1 MGASFSFKYPPTQDH
16 IAAVLGKKIYIIG
29 GMQLFPE
36 REKNRLHPLNEIFV
50 IDTDTSQ
57 GKTDKAA
64 LRQEIRSTLPN
75 TFGSGCAVAKQKI
88 YLFGGGLNPAE
99 KIPRYSN
106 DLFCF
111 DVNLTEWLGVSVKGE
126 KPAGRSGLGMC
137 TIGDQI
143 VLFGGYGPQH
153 DDSFRKRGFSWK
165 QRRKGGEGGWN
176 NELAVFDLK
185 DPYEGVWKW
194 PAEGRQLNWPLARTG
209 HTLTPTKNR
218 QIVLYGGNNW
228 TGTLSDLHVLSAD
241 TWTWTEVSGHAD
253 CPMPAVSF
261 HSATFV
267 EGKSGI
273 GLLLILGG
281 KKEIKNE
288 TAVESITVTEDTVIA
303 LDTGVSFSLSHPGI
317 ARSSH
322 TVSQVPN
329 SGDKPTTLYIHGGLD
344 QDGNTTNK
352 SQLLQW
358 SAECPTS
365 LIHLKSFTSVVPTT
379 HDPRSSEFQ
388 QKIIEKQQ
396 ERIRKIQTGEE
407 DKVTEATRSH
417 TFPSVDKPQKRK
429 QQTDATEKKTNN
441 LNRKNNE
448 CNTSDESL

>member
-1 MGASFSFKYPPTQDH
+1 MPTYTVNNRSVIPRGSLDRYPSLNINAFRATHFVYVIGASFSFKYPPTQDH

-185 DPYEGVWKW
+185 DPYEGKYNL
-194 PAEGRQLNWPLARTG
+194 P
-209 HTLTPTKNR
+209 HF
-218 QIVLYGGNNW
+218 
-228 TGTLSDLHVLSAD
+228 
-241 TWTWTEVSGHAD
+241 EVY
-253 CPMPAVSF
+253 
-261 HSATFV
+261 
-267 EGKSGI
+267 
-273 GLLLILGG
+273 LI
-281 KKEIKNE
+281 
-288 TAVESITVTEDTVIA
+288 
-303 LDTGVSFSLSHPGI
+303 FSLRCLEM
-317 ARSSH
+317 AR
-322 TVSQVPN
+322 
-329 SGDKPTTLYIHGGLD
+329 
-344 QDGNTTNK
+344 
-352 SQLLQW
+352 
-358 SAECPTS
+358 
-365 LIHLKSFTSVVPTT
+365 
-379 HDPRSSEFQ
+379 
-388 QKIIEKQQ
+388 
-396 ERIRKIQTGEE
+396 
-407 DKVTEATRSH
+407 
-417 TFPSVDKPQKRK
+417 
-429 QQTDATEKKTNN
+429 
-441 LNRKNNE
+441 
-448 CNTSDESL
+448 